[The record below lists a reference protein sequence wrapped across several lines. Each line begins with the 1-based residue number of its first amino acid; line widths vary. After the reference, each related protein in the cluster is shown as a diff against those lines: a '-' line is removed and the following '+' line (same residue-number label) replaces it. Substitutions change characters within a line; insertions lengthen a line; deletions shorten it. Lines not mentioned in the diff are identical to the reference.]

1 MPYVP
6 KKAYASKTPEGRAR
20 QLANLKQNWGA
31 NRPRKMKGDLP
42 SWDMKA
48 YVGNIIRFAEQ
59 FVVPES
65 KKPIVLEK
73 WEIDNFLRPVF
84 YGEELPSLAL
94 LSLCK
99 KNGKSCLAALCILYK
114 FFCGEPLNEI
124 YVCAHDKDQGNL
136 IIFNKVKIALQF
148 NPMMMVQCKIR
159 NDVIEHVK
167 TGTTIRVL
175 PNDWRGTAGINPG
188 MIVLDELF
196 AFDMES
202 AERFY
207 NELQL
212 GPTRKEPLTLVTSTA
227 GYSQQGL
234 LWELWKKGEKN
245 IKGDPDYNP
254 DYHAFISHDNLA
266 SWVTEK
272 WLSKQKKKMRAPLY
286 NRLHRNEWQ
295 EGEESFITDE
305 LYQDCVDPFL
315 IRQPKRKCL
324 VYVGVDIGLKADCT
338 AIAVVERLEDKI
350 NLVDHFIFKPREGEK
365 IDLEDTVETAILG
378 ISRQYDIANLLYDP
392 YQFARS
398 AATLEKGGISVQEWP
413 QTSGNTTAMSQNL
426 YSLIRNKNLKF
437 YDDPIIRE
445 HLINAQAKEMPR
457 GWRIIKGQKMR
468 KIDFAIAL
476 AMACMGAVR
485 EEEEESGEFEVF
497 AGSGFRAGYGG

>member
-1 MPYVP
+1 M
-6 KKAYASKTPEGRAR
+6 
-20 QLANLKQNWGA
+20 ANLKQNWGK
-31 NRPRKMKGDLP
+31 NRPIKTKGGLP
-42 SWDMKA
+42 KWNREA
-48 YVGNIIRFAEQ
+48 YIGDIIKFSEQ
-59 FVVPES
+59 FVIPET

-73 WEIDNFLRPVF
+73 WEIDNFLKPVF
-84 YGEELPSLAL
+84 YGEEKPSLAL
-94 LSLCK
+94 ISLCK

-124 YVCAHDKDQGNL
+124 YICAHDKDQGNL
-136 IIFNKVKIALQF
+136 IIFNKVEMALKF
-148 NPMMMVQCKIR
+148 NPYMMVQCEMR
-159 NDVIEHVK
+159 NNVITHRK

-227 GYSQQGL
+227 GYSQSGL
-234 LWELWKKGEKN
+234 LWDLWEKGLKN
-245 IKGDPDYNP
+245 IKGDPNYNP
-254 DYHAFISHDNLA
+254 DYHAFISHENLA
-266 SWVTEK
+266 SWVTDE
-272 WLSKQKKKMRAPLY
+272 WLGKQKKKMRTPLY
-286 NRLHRNEWQ
+286 NRLHKNMWQ

-305 LYQDCVDPFL
+305 MYQECVDPFL
-315 IRQPKRKCL
+315 VRQPKRRCM
-324 VYVGVDIGLKADCT
+324 VYVGVDVAIKHDCA
-338 AIAVVERLEDKI
+338 AIAVVERLEGEI
-350 NLVDHFIFKPREGEK
+350 NLVDHYIFKPREGEK
-365 IDLEDTVETAILG
+365 IDLEDTVEASILG
-378 ISRQYDIANLLYDP
+378 TSNKYDIANLLYDP

-398 AATLEKGGISVQEWP
+398 AATLEKLGIAVQEWP
-413 QTSGNTTAMSQNL
+413 QTVGNTVRMSDNL
-426 YSLIRNKNLKF
+426 FSLIKNRNIKL

-457 GWRIIKGQKMR
+457 GWRIIKGQKTR

-476 AMACMGAVR
+476 AMACMGAVK

-497 AGSGFRAGYGG
+497 AGNGFRAGYGG